1 MRFLAARRILKWK
14 ECARR
19 KAEHPEERCVRPRRR
34 PHRGGPR
41 PRRREAG
48 RCVAP
53 VTPRPSER
61 RAAPVRS
68 GESHGSAVGGGR
80 ALRGKLLKASA
91 RRAQS
96 LTSGRH
102 RCRLCAGCSMVPHRG
117 PGSGAHGR
125 KGLRRCGR
133 APSDPSGGEAAQKR
147 DAPEADAA
155 GPRLPPQAEKRR
167 RRRPDGEWTLTQSP
181 AHAHPGTVVPADA
194 QAPSPGKVGFEDCRR
209 ASSTAA
215 ASGRDE
221 PVSVRTR
228 RELSRKNPWSEAS

>member
-1 MRFLAARRILKWK
+1 MRFLSVRRILKWK

-19 KAEHPEERCVRPRRR
+19 KAEHPEERCIRPRRR

-53 VTPRPSER
+53 GCCAPLLRR

-68 GESHGSAVGGGR
+68 GESHGSAAGGGR
-80 ALRGKLLKASA
+80 ALRGKRLKASA

-102 RCRLCAGCSMVPHRG
+102 RCRLCAGCFMDPRRG
-117 PGSGAHGR
+117 PGSGAYGR

-133 APSDPSGGEAAQKR
+133 APSRGRGCSKR
-147 DAPEADAA
+147 DAPEGGCSGASPPSRQADERRMDR
-155 GPRLPPQAEKRR
+155 PRRERTPSK
-167 RRRPDGEWTLTQSP
+167 GP
-181 AHAHPGTVVPADA
+181 AHALPEIVGCCGRPGAVSPARRLRRLPAGELDRCGVR
-194 QAPSPGKVGFEDCRR
+194 PG
-209 ASSTAA
+209 
-215 ASGRDE
+215 
-221 PVSVRTR
+221 
-228 RELSRKNPWSEAS
+228 